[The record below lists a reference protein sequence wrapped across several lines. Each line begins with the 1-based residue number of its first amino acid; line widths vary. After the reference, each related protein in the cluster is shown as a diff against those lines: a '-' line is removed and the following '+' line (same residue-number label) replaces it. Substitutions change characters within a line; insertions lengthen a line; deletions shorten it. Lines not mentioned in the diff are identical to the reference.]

1 MRRALLVP
9 ALVAPALISACGSN
23 GTQSVVRSGP
33 ASRVATSSSTSQS
46 AAPAGS
52 ASATTPRAQA
62 VSVSPSSGLRDGQ
75 QVAVTATGFTPGEP
89 LQVIECAARQQQTGP
104 GDCNLA
110 GILSASADAAGTV
123 SARLRVVRGPF
134 GANKI
139 VCSASQPCLVS
150 VTQATLSPT
159 EEADAPISFAAAP

>member
-1 MRRALLVP
+1 MRRTLLVAAMVVP
-9 ALVAPALISACGSN
+9 ALLTACGSD
-23 GTQSVVRSGP
+23 GTPTVVRSGS
-33 ASRVATSSSTSQS
+33 ASRAATSSSTPES
-46 AAPAGS
+46 AAPTGS
-52 ASATTPRAQA
+52 ASSAPPRVQT
-62 VSVSPSSGLRDGQ
+62 VRVSPSTGLRDGQ
-75 QVAVTATGFTPGEP
+75 QVAVTAAGFSPGEP

-110 GILSASADAAGTV
+110 GMLSASADAAGTV

-150 VTQATLSPT
+150 VTQATLAPT
-159 EEADAPISFAAAP
+159 EEADAPISFAAAG